1 MTQRVD
7 KSAMACNKPRRTPGH
22 PEKSHIVKACYDG
35 KEKIIRF
42 GEQGASTAGKPK
54 AGESER
60 MTKKRA
66 SFKARHA
73 KNIAKGPSSAAY
85 WANRVK
91 WAEGGP
97 VELKE
102 GGQPPRKRQTQPG
115 FLDYLR
121 SVGGTLTSLPNL
133 PGAIY
138 DLGEKAGRAI
148 PQAAES
154 ALQYIQRN
162 TPRQVVRDVRGG
174 LSKAWRHVSDNP
186 VSSALDVIP
195 VVGDIKAYGED
206 VRDAARRRAVGDLA
220 GAYNIEQF
228 ALPMAMASILP
239 GVGEARKA
247 GKAARAA
254 EEAADV
260 ARAAERVAPRTVK
273 VEGRELPVIY
283 RGSNVDPMETH
294 AKSRAAWFSS
304 SPEVASSYAT
314 SPEGS
319 RVTPMVLNVE
329 DPLFDILDID
339 AGGKGFDEIDPY
351 DVADSEQMEDLAR
364 KYDIYPGE
372 PISTDKIAQLA
383 SDWGYKGVRIRNV
396 VDPGFGQ
403 EFKTGQGLGDTY
415 AILDPS
421 ILKPAIPYMGAP
433 KPTIDVADDIKQLT
447 RRLTANPE
455 RSVSS
460 GSTRVG
466 ESTPGNMLDFM
477 LGHGAVTEPVV
488 ERLPPFPKPKQL
500 GPRHYSN
507 QDLAE
512 LGLNMENAKLNFA
525 KEMVEQEGIPLEEAL
540 KMAQEEA
547 IVEDWSSVLP
557 RTSDVDTWSGKL
569 LYRGIPRVGENNL
582 TTLSGLHAKERGM
595 TDLPG
600 HVAANTGNY
609 AWASDNPR
617 LAETY
622 THQGGVMV
630 PLRLVREPDLV
641 FDAQN
646 QMWSDFFYPGQQWY
660 DSSSPVNVD
669 PIFEKAMKDPDV
681 KSILVK
687 NVIDPGSETNKSQF
701 LNRWARD
708 THGVDWKDLTDDQK
722 SDLYGSSGLMANNL
736 LIKDP
741 SVVEYAITRKTPKW
755 AEGGFVNYDPNRV
768 EQLANQLREEMYG

>member
-1 MTQRVD
+1 MTERVD
-7 KSAMACNKPRRTPGH
+7 KAAMACNKPRRTPGH

-42 GEQGASTAGKPK
+42 GEQGKKVGTVSGTAGKPK
-54 AGESER
+54 AGESDR
-60 MTKKRA
+60 MKAKRK

-85 WANRVK
+85 WANKVK
-91 WAEGGP
+91 WADGGH
-97 VELKE
+97 VELSKMLADYE
-102 GGQPPRKRQTQPG
+102 GADDLHHLVQKFKTGGQPKKDKEPG
-115 FLDYLR
+115 LMDYLK
-121 SVGGTLTSLPNL
+121 SVANTVTSLPEA
-133 PGAIY
+133 PAAIY
-138 DLGEKAGRAI
+138 NAGKEFVQAI
-148 PQAAES
+148 PRAART
-154 ALQYIQRN
+154 AAGYINN
-162 TPRQVVRDVRGG
+162 TPLTKVGQDVRRGASTVAGG
-174 LSKAWRHVSDNP
+174 LNTIARQARQNP
-186 VSSALDVIP
+186 VNTAKTVASTALDVIP
-195 VVGDIKAYGED
+195 VIGDIKAYGQDVSTAARMRARGD
-206 VRDAARRRAVGDLA
+206 VR
-220 GAYNIEQF
+220 GAQNIERM
-228 ALPMAMASILP
+228 ALPLAIASIAP

-247 GKAARAA
+247 GKVARIA
-254 EEAADV
+254 EEAAD
-260 ARAAERVAPRTVK
+260 A
-273 VEGRELPVIY
+273 
-283 RGSNVDPMETH
+283 
-294 AKSRAAWFSS
+294 
-304 SPEVASSYAT
+304 
-314 SPEGS
+314 
-319 RVTPMVLNVE
+319 
-329 DPLFDILDID
+329 
-339 AGGKGFDEIDPY
+339 
-351 DVADSEQMEDLAR
+351 
-364 KYDIYPGE
+364 
-372 PISTDKIAQLA
+372 
-383 SDWGYKGVRIRNV
+383 
-396 VDPGFGQ
+396 
-403 EFKTGQGLGDTY
+403 
-415 AILDPS
+415 
-421 ILKPAIPYMGAP
+421 
-433 KPTIDVADDIKQLT
+433 ADDIKQLT

-460 GSTRVG
+460 GATRVG

-525 KEMVEQEGIPLEEAL
+525 KEMAEQEGIPLEEAL

-701 LNRWARD
+701 LNRWARE

-722 SDLYGSSGLMANNL
+722 SDLYGSSGLMANNV

-741 SVVEYAITRKTPKW
+741 SVVEYALTKKVPEFADGGLVSTYDEAKVNDLADQIR
-755 AEGGFVNYDPNRV
+755 EGI
-768 EQLANQLREEMYG
+768 YG